1 MTVSYTLYDIKFE
14 WESRK
19 ASDNLKKHR
28 VSFETA
34 CEAFFD
40 PFLAAV
46 ETRRI
51 GGEFRE
57 AIIGMTVNWR
67 LLYVAY
73 VLRDE
78 VVRIVSARTATKAE
92 RKSYEDQ

>member
-28 VSFETA
+28 VSFENA
-34 CEAFFD
+34 SEAFFD
-40 PFLAAV
+40 PFLVLV
-46 ETRRI
+46 ETRRV
-51 GGEFRE
+51 GGELRE
-57 AIIGMTVNWR
+57 AIIGMTVNWQ

-73 VLRDE
+73 VLREE
-78 VVRIVSARTATKAE
+78 VMRIVSSRAATNPE